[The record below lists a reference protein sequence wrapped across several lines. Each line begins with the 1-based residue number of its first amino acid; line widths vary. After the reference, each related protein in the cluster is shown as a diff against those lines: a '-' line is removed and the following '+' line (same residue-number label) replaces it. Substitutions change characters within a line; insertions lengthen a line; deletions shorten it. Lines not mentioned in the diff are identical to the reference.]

1 MNQDETIEIT
11 ITLKVSKDR
20 QKEDDGADQKM
31 KRILAAAQ
39 NIRAWRGRD
48 DD

>member
-20 QKEDDGADQKM
+20 QKEDDGADEM

-39 NIRAWRGRD
+39 NIRRD
-48 DD
+48 KR